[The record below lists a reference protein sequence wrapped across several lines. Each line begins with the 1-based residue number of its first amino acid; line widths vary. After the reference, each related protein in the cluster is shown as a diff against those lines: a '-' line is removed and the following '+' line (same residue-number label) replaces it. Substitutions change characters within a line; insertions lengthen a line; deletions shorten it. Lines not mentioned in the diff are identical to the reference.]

1 MTPHSSALAPVH
13 RTRRTAAVP
22 AVLVTVLALLL
33 MLVPVSSARAA
44 SPSPTPS
51 PTGSPA
57 LSLRVAPGA
66 AGIIAADQPVIVTVS
81 AQNTSEAA
89 AAAGAVRLSTSAR
102 PLATRTEVQAWLA
115 AAPTDASRTE
125 LPVGTGELAAVAPQ
139 QTSGTSI
146 TVDPAGFAGR
156 APGVYPLRADYD
168 ATGGALSAASVVIVP
183 SSPGTGA
190 LGVVVPIV
198 ATPSGS
204 GLLTAA
210 ELADLTATDG
220 ELRKLLDAVTGT
232 SAILAIDPAVVA
244 AVRVLGTT
252 APATAKTWLADLMAL
267 PNSRFALQFGDA
279 DVAVQVA
286 AGLPLPLDVPS
297 LTPYLVS
304 SGFAGASQAP
314 TPSPTST
321 TDTPTAP
328 TPTSSAP
335 GAVTLPTLTQLTDI
349 GSTAATVFWPATGT
363 AGSETVAALSGLST
377 DGGPPITLVDSG
389 AYGDDAADRTVG
401 DSAPAWTSVGG
412 ARVLLADAGASR
424 ALTVAATTPTPIARA
439 GALAEANAYGALAL
453 AAHPGAP
460 LLVTLDRTI
469 AASPEGVRIALS
481 SASRLGGRTATDL
494 STLTSGAPSE
504 VALKPAAV
512 ATERVGGLDAL
523 LGDERTLADFATIL
537 ADPTVLTV
545 PERAAMLHVIGAGW
559 NATPDLA
566 AQALGAHRTA
576 TQETLASVAIVP
588 PSDITLAATSAP
600 LAFSVRND
608 LRWPV
613 TLQLIATVTDPR
625 MIVQNTTAVDAG
637 AAQNTRVQ
645 VPVQARVGS
654 GESSLH
660 LQLRSPQG
668 VTIGGPV
675 AVHVAVRAEWESVG
689 VTVMVALVAA
699 MIVLGIVRTLR
710 KIRRRKES

>member
-1 MTPHSSALAPVH
+1 M
-13 RTRRTAAVP
+13 
-22 AVLVTVLALLL
+22 TVLALLL
-33 MLVPVSSARAA
+33 MLVPVSAARGAT
-44 SPSPTPS
+44 PSPTPS
-51 PTGSPA
+51 PTGSPV

-66 AGIIAADQPVIVTVS
+66 AGVITADQPVIVTVS
-81 AQNTSEAA
+81 AQNTSDTP
-89 AAAGAVRLSTSAR
+89 AAAGAVRLSSSLR
-102 PLATRTEVQAWLA
+102 PLATRTEVQSWLA

-125 LPVGTGELAAVAPQ
+125 VPVGAGELAAVAPQ

-146 TVDPAGFAGR
+146 TVDPAVFAGR

-210 ELADLTATDG
+210 ELSELTATDG

-304 SGFAGASQAP
+304 SGFAGASEAP
-314 TPSPTST
+314 TPTPTST

-328 TPTSSAP
+328 TPMPTSSAS

-668 VTIGGPV
+668 VAIGGPV